1 MRGKINSIILNTLK
15 DGNKY
20 GLEIIKS
27 IKNLTFNQ
35 LDVKLPSLYS
45 SLHKLESEGFITS
58 YWENS
63 EIGGKRRYSALTEK
77 GLKYVEEHPYNFE
90 EFKKY
95 ENVSKNVS
103 STLAI
108 QPDFFNT
115 IEHSKRTDTSSPT
128 PTEEIQD
135 ETISNYSILDYLN
148 QTSANTNLNNANEK
162 SFENKNSTENEEVN
176 DFRVYDKT
184 DAVLLSDKQIIPQDA
199 STSLLYKPTTLSYND
214 LKEDAI
220 DFDSIFGEMIEKDNT
235 SNELK
240 TDNNEVIKTGLENT
254 DQGILLNPNEKSKY
268 MNEYQSMVSNK
279 STLKIDN
286 NNDLLPFSKQDLT
299 NQYNEN
305 LFGEPS
311 IESNETV
318 KKSKVD
324 SYLIKD
330 KVKVDDNLK
339 ANIFLKR
346 SNNIVNN
353 YNFYNSSQSTKKQF
367 IEPIITKSEINYK
380 DNVKEDKIENDLP
393 TLTDFID
400 NCELNGIKVQ
410 RYRKNNTKLKSHK
423 VYINKTNLL
432 TSILSY
438 ATLVVLM
445 FICYFA
451 FKESLTE
458 LQSISYLI
466 IGILGCSIIYP
477 IVYAI
482 IAVKKEFSL
491 IGYYNINK
499 EWLPRLIIFAVIVLL
514 TFAVNFL
521 CGLNLNNFIDYLP
534 YIIIPIVAS
543 LVVFIDY
550 LYKSLFL
557 QLKVFREK

>member
-128 PTEEIQD
+128 PSEEIQD

-148 QTSANTNLNNANEK
+148 QTSANTNLNNVNEK

-380 DNVKEDKIENDLP
+380 ENVKEDKIENDLP

-521 CGLNLNNFIDYLP
+521 CGLNLSNFIDYLP

>member
-286 NNDLLPFSKQDLT
+286 NNDLLPFSKQDLS

>member
-286 NNDLLPFSKQDLT
+286 NNDLLPFSKQDLS

-353 YNFYNSSQSTKKQF
+353 YNLYNSSQSTKKQF

-393 TLTDFID
+393 ALTDFID

-423 VYINKTNLL
+423 IYINKTNLL

-521 CGLNLNNFIDYLP
+521 CGLNLSNFIDYLP

>member
-521 CGLNLNNFIDYLP
+521 CGLNLSNFIDYLP

>member
-148 QTSANTNLNNANEK
+148 QSSANTNLNNVNEK

-521 CGLNLNNFIDYLP
+521 CGLNLSNFIDYLP

>member
-148 QTSANTNLNNANEK
+148 QSSANTNLNNVNEK

-286 NNDLLPFSKQDLT
+286 NNDLLPFSKQDLS

-521 CGLNLNNFIDYLP
+521 CGLNLSNFIDYLP

>member
-148 QTSANTNLNNANEK
+148 QTSANTNLNNVNEK

-353 YNFYNSSQSTKKQF
+353 YNLYNSSQSTKKQF

-380 DNVKEDKIENDLP
+380 ENVKEDKIENDLP

-521 CGLNLNNFIDYLP
+521 CGLNLSNFIDYLP

>member
-128 PTEEIQD
+128 PNEEIQD

-148 QTSANTNLNNANEK
+148 QSSANTNLNNVNEK

-521 CGLNLNNFIDYLP
+521 CGLNLSNFIDYLP

>member
-148 QTSANTNLNNANEK
+148 QTSANTNLNNVNEK

-240 TDNNEVIKTGLENT
+240 KDNNEVIKTGLENT

-311 IESNETV
+311 IESNGTV
-318 KKSKVD
+318 KKSKFD

-330 KVKVDDNLK
+330 KVKVDDKLK

-353 YNFYNSSQSTKKQF
+353 YNLYNSSQSTKKQF

-466 IGILGCSIIYP
+466 IGILGCSIVYP

-521 CGLNLNNFIDYLP
+521 CGLNLSNFIDYLP

>member
-148 QTSANTNLNNANEK
+148 QTSANTNLNNVNEK

-286 NNDLLPFSKQDLT
+286 NNDLLPFSKQDLS

-521 CGLNLNNFIDYLP
+521 CGLNLSNFIDYLP